1 MIGAFCYALDQ
12 SRPIGIFKDFDL
24 TQHSDGP
31 VNPLAGQ
38 VLPSCQPI
46 RSRTASGWLRPAAVI
61 MLGLLVANCA
71 TPPTKTA
78 SGNKYGVKASPKVI
92 ADGEPIPKGGGYD
105 MVGKPYT
112 VAGKLYVPREDKNY
126 SAVGTA
132 SWYGPSFHGRMT
144 ANGEVFDRESISVA
158 HPTMPLPSYVRVTNT
173 LNGRSIIARVND
185 RGPYHD
191 DRLVDVSEQVATSL
205 NFKHLGTARVKVDYI
220 GRAPMEGD
228 DDKVLLA
235 TLRTDGRPAH
245 LNRHAAPAQVASI
258 APFVP
263 QAAAEPAKPSTAN
276 PVKTAAPAVVP
287 LPAAKATPLPHAKV
301 ALMTAKPV
309 AGIAGKSGKPAPV
322 ATLAKPQAGKPV
334 DTKPAASK
342 PVTGKAEPLKATATK
357 AAPAAKPVAAAN
369 KKPPAKPQTASLA
382 PPRKN
387 DGG

>member
-1 MIGAFCYALDQ
+1 LFGIKP
-12 SRPIGIFKDFDL
+12 SRPIGVFKDFDL
-24 TQHSDGP
+24 TQHSHGP
-31 VNPLAGQ
+31 IPPLAGQ
-38 VLPSCQPI
+38 AVPASLPIS
-46 RSRTASGWLRPAAVI
+46 SRNSLGWLRPAAVV

-71 TPPTKTA
+71 SNPTKTA

-205 NFKHLGTARVKVDYI
+205 NFKHLGIARVKVDYI

-235 TLRTDGRPAH
+235 TLRTDGRPAQ

-263 QAAAEPAKPSTAN
+263 QAPVAEPAKPAAAN
-276 PVKTAAPAVVP
+276 AVKTATPTSVPAPASAAASKTAPQPPAKAVAA
-287 LPAAKATPLPHAKV
+287 PAAAKTV
-301 ALMTAKPV
+301 ASAAANSVTKTQANTA
-309 AGIAGKSGKPAPV
+309 GKPAAV
-322 ATLAKPQAGKPV
+322 VVNKPQASKTVAGKPEPAKTAANKAV
-334 DTKPAASK
+334 PAGKP
-342 PVTGKAEPLKATATK
+342 TATATK
-357 AAPAAKPVAAAN
+357 KPA
-369 KKPPAKPQTASLA
+369 AKPQTAA
-382 PPRKN
+382 ATPQRKN
-387 DGG
+387 DRG

>member
-1 MIGAFCYALDQ
+1 MRQIGA
-12 SRPIGIFKDFDL
+12 FKDFDL
-24 TQHSDGP
+24 TQQLNGP
-31 VNPLAGQ
+31 IPPLAGQ
-38 VLPSCQPI
+38 ALPDGLPI
-46 RSRTASGWLRPAAVI
+46 RSRNTLGWLRPAAVI

-71 TPPTKTA
+71 TSPTKTA

-92 ADGEPIPKGGGYD
+92 PDGEPIPKGGGYD

-235 TLRTDGRPAH
+235 TLRTDGRPAQ

-263 QAAAEPAKPSTAN
+263 QAAAEPAKPATAT
-276 PVKTAAPAVVP
+276 PAKTAAPAAVP
-287 LPAAKATPLPHAKV
+287 MPAAKAAVQPHAKV

-309 AGIAGKSGKPAPV
+309 AGAAAGKSGKPAPV
-322 ATLAKPQAGKPV
+322 ATPAKPQAGKPV
-334 DTKPAASK
+334 ASK
-342 PVTGKAEPLKATATK
+342 PAPAKPVAGKAEPVKTAANK
-357 AAPAAKPVAAAN
+357 AAPVTKPVAATP
-369 KKPPAKPQTASLA
+369 KKPPAKPQTASVTA
-382 PPRKN
+382 PRKN

>member
-1 MIGAFCYALDQ
+1 MC
-12 SRPIGIFKDFDL
+12 
-24 TQHSDGP
+24 
-31 VNPLAGQ
+31 
-38 VLPSCQPI
+38 
-46 RSRTASGWLRPAAVI
+46 WLRPAAVI
-61 MLGLLVANCA
+61 VLSLLVADCA
-71 TPPTKTA
+71 SNSTKTA
-78 SGNKYGVKASPKVI
+78 SGNTYGVKASPKVI

-235 TLRTDGRPAH
+235 TLRTDGRPAQF
-245 LNRHAAPAQVASI
+245 NRHPAPAQVASI

-263 QAAAEPAKPSTAN
+263 QAAPSEPAKPAAAN
-276 PVKTAAPAVVP
+276 PVKTVAPVAMPTAAPNS
-287 LPAAKATPLPHAKV
+287 AKLAPQPPSKQTMIAG
-301 ALMTAKPV
+301 KPV
-309 AGIAGKSGKPAPV
+309 ASAATKSGKPA
-322 ATLAKPQAGKPV
+322 ATVVIAKPQAGKPIAG
-334 DTKPAASK
+334 KAGPS
-342 PVTGKAEPLKATATK
+342 KAEPVKTSANKAT
-357 AAPAAKPVAAAN
+357 PAGKVTTTAV
-369 KKPPAKPQTASLA
+369 KKPTAKPQTASVM

>member
-1 MIGAFCYALDQ
+1 MIGAFCSALDQ
-12 SRPIGIFKDFDL
+12 MCPIGIFKDFDL

-287 LPAAKATPLPHAKV
+287 VPAAKATPLPHAKV

-309 AGIAGKSGKPAPV
+309 ASAAGKSGKPAPV
-322 ATLAKPQAGKPV
+322 ATLAKPQAG
-334 DTKPAASK
+334 K

-369 KKPPAKPQTASLA
+369 KKPPAKPQTASLT

>member
-1 MIGAFCYALDQ
+1 MTQ
-12 SRPIGIFKDFDL
+12 SP
-24 TQHSDGP
+24 HGP
-31 VNPLAGQ
+31 NPLHAGQ
-38 VLPSCQPI
+38 VLPASLPI
-46 RSRTASGWLRPAAVI
+46 RSRNTLGWLRPAAVI

-71 TPPTKTA
+71 TNPTKTA

-92 ADGEPIPKGGGYD
+92 PDGEPIPKGGGYD

-205 NFKHLGTARVKVDYI
+205 NFKHLGTARVKVDYV

-235 TLRTDGRPAH
+235 TLRTDGRPAQ

-263 QAAAEPAKPSTAN
+263 QTEPT
-276 PVKTAAPAVVP
+276 KTALATAPKTVAPVVAPA
-287 LPAAKATPLPHAKV
+287 PAPATAKTTAQTPAKATPANAKPAPV
-301 ALMTAKPV
+301 TAKPGV
-309 AGIAGKSGKPAPV
+309 GASAKATAGKPAPAV
-322 ATLAKPQAGKPV
+322 ATAKPLAGKPV
-334 DTKPAASK
+334 ANKPVVNKPVASK
-342 PVTGKAEPLKATATK
+342 AAPVAKPTATATK
-357 AAPAAKPVAAAN
+357 
-369 KKPPAKPQTASLA
+369 KPPVKPQTASLT